1 MIELVDGYYTS
12 ERWGA
17 AVCFSLTL
25 LALGLGIYLVKA
37 TASFSHGVGWA
48 LLVAS
53 VLILVASGVYY
64 ASLGSSHATYANLLA
79 TDQAQFFAQEIDHVA
94 QAVQSL
100 RWVIFGETCIAL
112 AGIGIILI
120 GQFRNAGTLSG
131 IGTGIAL
138 AALLLAGYDS
148 LNRERAMAYRQAVQA
163 LGTESQSADRQT

>member
-12 ERWGA
+12 ERWGS
-17 AVCFSLTL
+17 AVCSSLAL
-25 LALGLGIYLVKA
+25 LALGIGIYVVKA
-37 TASFSHGVGWA
+37 ATGFSHGVGWA

-53 VLILVASGVYY
+53 VLILVASGAYY

-79 TDQAQFFAQEIDHVA
+79 TDQAQFFAQEIDHVT

-100 RWVIFGETCIAL
+100 RWVIFGEMCIAL
-112 AGIGIILI
+112 AGICITLI
-120 GQFRNAGTLSG
+120 GQFRNAQILSG

-138 AALLLAGYDS
+138 AAVLLAGYDS

-163 LGTESQSADRQT
+163 LGSESQSVDRQT